1 MAVDSFHLQVEEG
14 IRKSHHLYDF
24 DDYVQAVNLCGDAT
38 EILHK
43 DFYGFRYY
51 KSNGKDTNYPLIAD
65 ISVVLFR
72 KNNANIYWKSFND
85 SEFKSGQF
93 FTKDIPRPLQ

>member
-14 IRKSHHLYDF
+14 ISKSHHLHDF
-24 DDYVQAVNLCGDAT
+24 NNYVQAVNLCRDAT
-38 EILHK
+38 GTLHE
-43 DFYGFRYY
+43 DFYDFRNY
-51 KSNGKDTNYPLIAD
+51 KSNEKDL
-65 ISVVLFR
+65 
-72 KNNANIYWKSFND
+72 KIYWKSFND